1 MIIIIIILLSSNNQR
16 TGLLLMWDG
25 TATAEK
31 WEQNETTEKNRE
43 IDKNISFFFFF
54 FSFDV
59 IISVRRCLILRAAGD
74 LAQDQPSIQG
84 DMGKRLEGVRAARRA
99 RVVAK
104 RSALVASSIVGVKY
118 TLEWVQTGIFCCCC
132 VPYLRSCC

>member
-104 RSALVASSIVGVKY
+104 KISIGGV
-118 TLEWVQTGIFCCCC
+118 LD
-132 VPYLRSCC
+132 RRR